1 MSKLEEF
8 LESAVGNL
16 SPQVQEAVK
25 DTVNENNLALTFPK
39 SATNVKVQSTTANDN
54 AEYQVG
60 IAVAQLETGFRNM
73 VKEVGASQ
81 TDLTSI
87 TGDSRL
93 SAAAA
98 LDVVVLAPFAETVA
112 AAINDFSEEG
122 VKSIESAL
130 QKDMDLDKIGKELN
144 AVFKSSNLDNVLGQ
158 TLGSPQSTLSSLR
171 SVVSDVQGIANKMVG
186 SVANGFGS
194 FIENAIEQT
203 LAPARNILNAGTSK
217 GDVKIVLG
225 KKETTAIIELLQK
238 GKTLEAA
245 KILQASS
252 DLTLQQAID
261 VVKSIDNTYT
271 KQVKDKDAVDG
282 IDVGVSFIDL
292 TSSEWRESSTDLNDA
307 RNFAP
312 VIGREVYAELSN
324 LERQFTQVIFVSTEP
339 GKTIKDLHEEFVD
352 KQSIGVPYHF
362 LVSNQGIIFRGR
374 PLEKESPKYQGVVNN
389 HNQKSILI
397 AIEGIEPD
405 QPSAPAQNKVL
416 INLYKDILDAAP
428 GVELFNDGQ
437 AGWKLPS
444 KRWRDARPYSDPTK
458 WLKSWYKRIPNTK
471 FDPLKGEPLSL
482 DYIKESY
489 GS

>member
-25 DTVNENNLALTFPK
+25 DTVNENNLSLTFPK
-39 SATNVKVQSTTANDN
+39 SATNVKVKSTTANDN

-60 IAVAQLETGFRNM
+60 IAVAQLETGFKNM

-81 TDLTSI
+81 ADLTSI

-93 SAAAA
+93 SADAS

-112 AAINDFSEEG
+112 SAIDDFSEET

-130 QKDMDLDKIGKELN
+130 KKDMDLDKIGKELD
-144 AVFKSSNLDNVLGQ
+144 AAFKASNLDNVLGE
-158 TLGSPQSTLSSLR
+158 TLGSPQSTLSSLK
-171 SVVSDVQGIANKMVG
+171 SVVSDVQGIADKIIG
-186 SVANGFGS
+186 SVSNGFGS
-194 FIENAIEQT
+194 FIENTIEQT
-203 LAPARNILNAGTSK
+203 LGPARNILNTVTGK
-217 GDVKIVLG
+217 GDVKIVLS
-225 KKETTAIIELLQK
+225 KKETTAIIELLQS

-252 DLTLQQAID
+252 ELTLQQAID
-261 VVKSIDNTYT
+261 VVKSIDNSYT
-271 KQVKDKDAVDG
+271 KQVKSKDAASG

-292 TSSEWRESSTDLNDA
+292 TSSQWRETATDLNDP

-339 GKTIKDLHEEFVD
+339 GKTMKDLHEEFVET
-352 KQSIGVPYHF
+352 QSIGVPYHF
-362 LVSNQGIIFRGR
+362 LVSNQGLVFRGR

-389 HNQKSILI
+389 HNQKSII
-397 AIEGIEPD
+397 VAIEGIELD
-405 QPSAPAQNKVL
+405 QPSVPAQNKVL

-428 GVELFNDGQ
+428 GVELFNDAQ

-444 KRWRDARPYSDPTK
+444 KDWRDARPYSDPTK
-458 WLKSWYKRIPNTK
+458 WLKSWYKRVPNTK